1 MKTFRFLFLGLLLA
15 ASFSIAHAAVGLADP
30 RPIPRLCNDDGS
42 CDSSGNSLGCRQGG
56 WASCTCDLRPVF
68 DEPGTSPYYCRA
80 F

>member
-15 ASFSIAHAAVGLADP
+15 ASFSIAHAAVGLANP
-30 RPIPRLCNDDGS
+30 RIARLCNDDGS

-56 WASCTCDLRPVF
+56 WASCTCDLIPVV
-68 DEPGTSPYYCRA
+68 DDDPSTSPYYCRA